1 MAAVDTRELLAA
13 IAHHWHRNRPLLPMY
28 AHLLLSAV
36 FAIYTGAHA
45 SLSRP
50 ASAANAGKGE
60 ASTADADEDDD
71 EDDDE
76 EDVQQI
82 EGLTPKDAIIFP
94 LMAGLVLAG
103 LYWLI
108 NTYGA
113 DIINTILGLYFSL
126 IGTYSVARLI
136 SDSWTMVASFLMPD
150 YFSDQ
155 GKLWKVSDEERKVY
169 ALGQDSSLSRN
180 NPLPGMLGRLP
191 LPEALSSFSWSLR
204 QLSKHRYQ
212 IICYAKGL
220 CDFTVVLTRHDA
232 ISAVIGFSAILYSL
246 FFEST
251 WWLTNLQGFAV
262 SYGALQL
269 MSPTTFATG
278 TLILSGLFCYDIW
291 AVFFTP
297 LMVTVA
303 KNLDVPIKML
313 FPRPEEGYSML
324 GLGDIVLPGLYI
336 GLCLRYD
343 LFMHYLRKQKQVQTQ
358 HCEGDVCTL
367 KTETEKAPYVS
378 VTGNWGERLW
388 TLGSAYK
395 SLPTALSTSFSK
407 PYFTAAMI
415 GYAIGMV
422 ATLVFMSVFQHAQP
436 ALLYLVPGV
445 LISTWG
451 TGLVRGELK
460 EMWQYSEEITGEA
473 ATEDTEKEKEGE
485 AKPSKGFF
493 AELWA
498 ELFGSADD
506 DPKNKQQNENA
517 EEQKNKE
524 KAEAKT
530 EPPHLLSF
538 TIQHYKRPARKA
550 RARKSAPARDSSEAV
565 ENASVPDADPG
576 EDKALPRLRQRVKTE
591 ERTRL

>member
-1 MAAVDTRELLAA
+1 MAAVDTREMLAA
-13 IAHHWHRNRPLLPMY
+13 VARHWHRNRPLLPMY

-50 ASAANAGKGE
+50 ASAAKAGKSE
-60 ASTADADEDDD
+60 TSTTDSQEDDE

-82 EGLTPKDAIIFP
+82 EGLTPKDAVIFP

-126 IGTYSVARLI
+126 IGTYSVAKLI
-136 SDSWTMVASFLMPD
+136 SDSWTMIASFLMPD

-155 GKLWKVSDEERKVY
+155 GKLWKVSDEQQKVFS
-169 ALGQDSSLSRN
+169 LDQGSTLSRDS
-180 NPLPGMLGRLP
+180 PFPGLLGRLP
-191 LPEALSSFSWSLR
+191 LPEALSNFSWSLR

-212 IICYAKGL
+212 IVCYAKGL
-220 CDFTVVLTRHDA
+220 CDFKVVLTRHDA

-291 AVFFTP
+291 AVFCTP

-343 LFMHYLRKQKQVQTQ
+343 LFMHYLRKQKQVQKQ

-367 KTETEKAPYVS
+367 KTEVEKVPYVP

-388 TLGSAYK
+388 TMGSAHK
-395 SLPTALSTSFSK
+395 ALPAALSTRFSK

-460 EMWQYSEEITGEA
+460 DMWQYSEEITGEA
-473 ATEDTEKEKEGE
+473 ATEDKEKEKEGE

-506 DPKNKQQNENA
+506 DLKKEKKQQDESVDKQ
-517 EEQKNKE
+517 EHSE
-524 KAEAKT
+524 KARA

-538 TIQHYKRPARKA
+538 TIQNYKRGAKKA
-550 RARKSAPARDSSEAV
+550 ANRHAASSQDSGNAAGE
-565 ENASVPDADPG
+565 ASVLDANPS
-576 EDKALPRLRQRVKTE
+576 EDDASSRLRQRVKTG
-591 ERTRL
+591 ERTRS